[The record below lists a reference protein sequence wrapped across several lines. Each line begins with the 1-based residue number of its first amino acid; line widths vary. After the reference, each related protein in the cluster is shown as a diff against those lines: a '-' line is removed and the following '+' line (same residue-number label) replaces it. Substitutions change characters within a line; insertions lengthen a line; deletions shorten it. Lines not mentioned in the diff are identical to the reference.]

1 MNVVIKRRVAAHNVD
16 AMNRTVKADV
26 DIENG
31 SIMVLDTRST
41 VDGED
46 EVWVAS
52 KPTAASLGVW
62 MAKSSEV
69 VMTSVAIDGADT
81 LNFKGIVDDPRAFT
95 NVAGLV
101 FDAFKPAVGDL
112 IEMTLGADTG
122 ADYLVAGTDYALEK
136 ATAAGDGFAMK
147 KVGTSILHIGSAKL
161 VKTPVKTYI
170 YEVAAN

>member
-31 SIMVLDTRST
+31 SIMVLDSRST

-52 KPTAASLGVW
+52 KPTASSLGVW

-69 VMTSVAIDGADT
+69 VITSVAIDGADT
-81 LNFKGIVDDPRAFT
+81 LDFKGVIDDPRAFT
-95 NVAGLV
+95 NKAGLV

-112 IEMTLGADTG
+112 IEMTLGDAEKN
-122 ADYLVAGTDYALEK
+122 YLIAGTDYALET

>member
-31 SIMVLDTRST
+31 SIMLLDARST

-46 EVWVAS
+46 EVWIAS
-52 KPTAASLGVW
+52 KPTADSLGVW

-69 VMTSVAIDGADT
+69 VITSVTINDNEKLD
-81 LNFKGIVDDPRAFT
+81 FKGIVDDPRAFT

-101 FDAFKPAVGDL
+101 FDAFQPRKGDI
-112 IEMTLGADTG
+112 IEMTLGADDS
-122 ADYLVAGTDYALEK
+122 DYLVAGADYPLET
-136 ATAAGDGFAMK
+136 ASAAGTGFAMK